1 MKTFFLLVLFCCG
14 ATVVSAQAP
23 AQTRPVLNHLA
34 LYVQDLGKATTF
46 YRDLLGLDTIPEPFH
61 DGKHTWF
68 AVGPASHLHLIAGA
82 KARQQGDRNT
92 HICFSVP
99 SVEAFIER
107 LEKAGME
114 YINWAGEKKKIT
126 LRVDGVKQIYL
137 QDPDGYWIEVN
148 DARK

>member
-1 MKTFFLLVLFCCG
+1 MKKILLLGLFSC
-14 ATVVSAQAP
+14 AALTVAAQTR
-23 AQTRPVLNHLA
+23 TRPVLNHIA
-34 LYVQDLGKATTF
+34 LYVQDLQKATVF

-68 AVGPASHLHLIAGA
+68 SVGPASHLHLIAGA
-82 KARQQGDRNT
+82 KAKQQGDRNT

-114 YINWAGEKKKIT
+114 YINWAGEKKKLT
-126 LRVDGVKQIYL
+126 VRVDGVKQIYL
-137 QDPDGYWIEVN
+137 QDPDGYWVEVN
-148 DARK
+148 DATK